1 MTLFYCPGGDLKQHM
16 SRCGRI
22 VPDVAAFVAA
32 QVLLAL
38 EYLHGRH
45 ILHRD
50 IKLENVLLDGE
61 GFVRL
66 TDFNVAKI
74 MEERRTYSMKV
85 SSASKLLSYFVAHL
99 LS

>member
-1 MTLFYCPGGDLKQHM
+1 M

-22 VPDVAAFVAA
+22 VPEVAAFVAA

-85 SSASKLLSYFVAHL
+85 SSHVTQLLSYFSQVDYTNL
-99 LS
+99 PIY

>member
-1 MTLFYCPGGDLKQHM
+1 M